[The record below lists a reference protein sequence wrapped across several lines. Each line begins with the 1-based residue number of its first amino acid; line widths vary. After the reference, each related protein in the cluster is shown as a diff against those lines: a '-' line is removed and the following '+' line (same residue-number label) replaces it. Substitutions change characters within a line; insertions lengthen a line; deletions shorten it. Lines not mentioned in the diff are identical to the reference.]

1 VYLATMKRI
10 LLATSL
16 LVLCHCSTRD
26 YYMNMANST
35 TIQEKRRPYL
45 EAIKAIDEKSEY
57 SVNHPR
63 KIAYPLGMGSFMVSY
78 GRNG

>member
-1 VYLATMKRI
+1 
-10 LLATSL
+10 
-16 LVLCHCSTRD
+16 
-26 YYMNMANST
+26 MNMANST